1 MEIMVAVYSTV
12 LVVASSMFAYFNTGS
27 RKH

>member
-1 MEIMVAVYSTV
+1 MEIMVAVYGSV
-12 LVVASSMFAYFNTGS
+12 LAIASSMFVYFNTGS